1 MTLSVDSL
9 ISEWVLRTWNA
20 PGVKIHQD
28 RTGCKVSAVNVR
40 FGTAY
45 DGYCETCYHEYPAVI
60 FDTTCTCPPQVTG
73 IKNPSKMRKNPDTFN
88 LKDLDIHAPGNGF
101 QLHDILGE
109 LQEIEREHDGKE
121 TS

>member
-73 IKNPSKMRKNPDTFN
+73 IKNPFN

-121 TS
+121 KS